1 MYAVLLCVGS
11 APQVGVLSLRCPS
24 VAFLL
29 MFCLSAVR
37 QCAGCLPSVRV
48 LYLCCPSSRVLSVCR
63 GVRVLVYRAY
73 LCYLCSFLLMRCPRA
88 VYMFVSCFLHVCV
101 LPFFTVCCVV
111 RFV

>member
-29 MFCLSAVR
+29 MFCLSAVC

-73 LCYLCSFLLMRCPRA
+73 LCYLCSFLLMCCPRA
-88 VYMFVSCFLHVCV
+88 VYMFVGCFLPVCV
-101 LPFFTVCCVV
+101 LPFFTVFCVV